1 MYNKA
6 LHSDDNS
13 AALHCHR
20 WAWALCLNRN
30 HHYWG
35 IIKSLVGLH

>member
-1 MYNKA
+1 MGKPYRREVALRRAWRWLVMNCEPSNKA

-20 WAWALCLNRN
+20 
-30 HHYWG
+30 
-35 IIKSLVGLH
+35 